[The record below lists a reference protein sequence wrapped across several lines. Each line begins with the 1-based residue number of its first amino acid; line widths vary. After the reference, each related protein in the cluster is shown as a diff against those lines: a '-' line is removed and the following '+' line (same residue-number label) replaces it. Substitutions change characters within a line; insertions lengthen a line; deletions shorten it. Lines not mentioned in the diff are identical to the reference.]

1 MVGVV
6 VLDTDLQGGMGVV
19 LDTNLAGGIMAEPE
33 LDLGEDH
40 RGVTKPVY
48 SVTAGAAV
56 FLLAPP
62 QESAGVYGAF
72 SAREAPLPNSESAG
86 LRVEA

>member
-1 MVGVV
+1 
-6 VLDTDLQGGMGVV
+6 
-19 LDTNLAGGIMAEPE
+19 MAEPE

-62 QESAGVYGAF
+62 QESAGVCG
-72 SAREAPLPNSESAG
+72 SL
-86 LRVEA
+86 LC